1 MSEKWGLSHRN
12 PEKMGPFIYFLMK
25 KGGQSYTW
33 QCWKRGLFGTHIR
46 TMPLI
51 GSYSPPPQPPSLDAL
66 AEWEARWG
74 MAFHPQKCSVLSVS
88 RARSPIRYPYKL
100 KGHTLETEDATKYLG
115 VDLQTTL
122 SWKTHI
128 DRISKKVNSM
138 LDLDATFGL
147 VARTQK
153 PTPTSAWC
161 GQTWNIAHLFETHIK
176 KNSSGSLR
184 WYYEELPEP
193 PPPLIY

>member
-1 MSEKWGLSHRN
+1 ML
-12 PEKMGPFIYFLMK
+12 GPLLLLLFINDLPDK
-25 KGGQSYTW
+25 IISKT
-33 QCWKRGLFGTHIR
+33 RLFADDCIVYRPVYDHSDCAA
-46 TMPLI
+46 L
-51 GSYSPPPQPPSLDAL
+51 QQDLDAL
-66 AEWEARWG
+66 AEWEAKWG

-100 KGHTLETEDATKYLG
+100 KGHTLETEDSTKYLG

-184 WYYEELPEP
+184 
-193 PPPLIY
+193 